1 MPSYRAAAS
10 VMVAA
15 GAVTVFFVAAD
26 FFTGALFAAFAAG
39 AFTWA
44 FLMATFF
51 GPGAAFLAAA
61 LAFAAL
67 AALAFFRFATSLA
80 FAAAESFLF
89 GLGAGAGADGS
100 TWTLDAAHLFRC
112 ASAIAFRPAALIFR
126 RLRLPVGTSDVA
138 AGSAGPPEVMA
149 RSSAI
154 WASMRNFCCS
164 KPSMAAEIISG
175 VSCFG
180 MCDVLSDSLY
190 PAFTAGP
197 ILHLTQ
203 SLIQAPIILAEKV
216 A

>member
-10 VMVAA
+10 VTVAA
-15 GAVTVFFVAAD
+15 GAVAVFFVAAD

-80 FAAAESFLF
+80 FAAAESFRF

-100 TWTLDAAHLFRC
+100 AAFFVRGVAPWLLSEQPSADAT
-112 ASAIAFRPAALIFR
+112 ASSWR
-126 RLRLPVGTSDVA
+126 R
-138 AGSAGPPEVMA
+138 
-149 RSSAI
+149 
-154 WASMRNFCCS
+154 
-164 KPSMAAEIISG
+164 
-175 VSCFG
+175 
-180 MCDVLSDSLY
+180 
-190 PAFTAGP
+190 
-197 ILHLTQ
+197 
-203 SLIQAPIILAEKV
+203 
-216 A
+216 